1 MRTNRLRLSTSLD
14 LIGAGDGNEKAISIQ
29 REGNH
34 VSRLSSPGHEQSAGD
49 THLKSS
55 SEMSNVPTAP
65 RSTANSA
72 WSGPYHALSSS
83 CPSILLNLTSDETIG
98 RGSDEKPRSRS
109 AMRRIERRA
118 PFGQE
123 LARLTCP
130 TSIPP
135 LQISFPAATPTPLAP
150 ATLPRG
156 RERAT
161 YANAP

>member
-49 THLKSS
+49 THRKSS

-65 RSTANSA
+65 RSTANST

-83 CPSILLNLTSDETIG
+83 CPSILLNLTSDETIERLRREASG
-98 RGSDEKPRSRS
+98 RS
-109 AMRRIERRA
+109 AMRRNQRHV

-135 LQISFPAATPTPLAP
+135 SQTSSPATTPTPLVP
-150 ATLPRG
+150 VTLPRG